1 MKRNQLIVG
10 ALVAAAMTMTGCTL
24 TLDFDPRGNDV
35 SLEGDWTIN
44 GGIADATSC
53 SNAGISDVQLVFY
66 DGGIAYEYNDFRFA
80 CSAGSFTTFP
90 DPVLDH
96 GRYQT
101 QWVALSSSG
110 AELGRGPM
118 ILLDVADF
126 SVTHAILAT
135 ADFVVTGTPGF
146 NPIGDV
152 GTLGATWTINGIAGD
167 ATNCASAGIATIQM
181 NFFDVNDTT
190 YTSGITVAMAPCSD
204 GAYDSRPMALLAAGD
219 YLTSIAALD
228 SAGTTVASFES
239 EFTLTVGA
247 VDHYNLMTAPF
258 EAAIPTLTV
267 TMNWED
273 ALGSDAHAA
282 CGVAGVDTIDWALN
296 DSTGTPVAGLSGTES
311 CAARGDEIVFEGL
324 APGQYQLYV
333 DAESADRTLKWQGT
347 HTMLVYD
354 GASDAYNCFYNQ
366 M

>member
-1 MKRNQLIVG
+1 MKGNQLIVG
-10 ALVAAAMTMTGCTL
+10 ALVAAAMTMTGCTV
-24 TLDFDPRGNDV
+24 TFDFDPLGNDV
-35 SLEGDWTIN
+35 SIEGDWTIN

-53 SNAGISDVQLVFY
+53 ANAGIDTVQLRFY
-66 DGGIAYEYNDFRFA
+66 DGVSRFDYPQFRFP
-80 CSAGSFTTFP
+80 CSQGSFTTFP
-90 DPVLDH
+90 DPVLNN

-101 QWVALSSSG
+101 QWIALSS
-110 AELGRGPM
+110 ADVELGTGPM
-118 ILLDVADF
+118 IVLDVSDY

-146 NPIGDV
+146 NPIGSV

-167 ATNCASAGIATIQM
+167 ATNCASAGIATIQL
-181 NFFDVNDTT
+181 NFFDVNDTG
-190 YTSGITVAMAPCSD
+190 YLNGITVAMAPCSD
-204 GAYDSRPMALLAAGD
+204 GDFDSRPMALLAAGD

-228 SAGTTVASFES
+228 SAGATVASFES

-273 ALGSDAHAA
+273 ALGSGAHAA
-282 CGVAGVDTIDWALN
+282 CDVAGVDTIVWALN
-296 DSTGTPVAGLSGTES
+296 DSTGTPVADLGGTES

-324 APGQYQLYV
+324 VPGEYQLYV
-333 DAESADRTLKWQGT
+333 DAESADRSLKWQGT

-354 GASDAYNCFYNQ
+354 GMSDTYNCFYDQ

>member
-1 MKRNQLIVG
+1 MKGNQLIVG
-10 ALVAAAMTMTGCTL
+10 ALVAAAMTMTGCTV
-24 TLDFDPRGNDV
+24 TFDFDPLGNDV
-35 SLEGDWTIN
+35 SLEGTWTIN
-44 GGIADATSC
+44 SGVPDAATC
-53 SNAGISDVQLVFY
+53 ANAGVDTVQLRFY
-66 DGGIAYEYNDFRFA
+66 DGSVAYDYSQFRFP
-80 CSAGSFTTFP
+80 CSQGSFDTFP
-90 DPVLDH
+90 DPVLAN

-101 QWVALSSSG
+101 QWIALDSAGFQVGTPS
-110 AELGRGPM
+110 AML
-118 ILLDVADF
+118 ILDVADY
-126 SVTHAILAT
+126 SVTHAILANGDMT
-135 ADFVVTGTPGF
+135 VAATGF
-146 NPIGDV
+146 NPMGTV

-181 NFFDVNDTT
+181 NFFDVNDTG
-190 YTSGITVAMAPCSD
+190 YLDGVTVAMAPCSD

-228 SAGTTVASFES
+228 SAGATIASFES

-258 EAAIPTLTV
+258 EAAVPTLTV

-282 CGVAGVDTIDWALN
+282 CDVAGVDTIVWALN
-296 DSTGTPVAGLSGTES
+296 DSTGTPVAGLGGTES
-311 CAARGDEIVFEGL
+311 CSARGDEIVFEGL
-324 APGQYQLYV
+324 VPGEYQLYV
-333 DAESADRTLKWQGT
+333 DAESADRSLKWQGT

-354 GASDAYNCFYNQ
+354 GMSGAYNCFYDQ